1 MTERRVVVVGGGMG
15 GLCAA
20 IDLARQGV
28 KVTLCDKAAKVGG
41 KIHQRVVDG
50 LAIDCGPTVIT
61 MKWVFE
67 DLLRAAGL
75 RLEDFVQ
82 LSPLPVIARHFWSA
96 EERLDLYADVQASVD
111 AVGRFSS
118 AAEAKRFAAFCQES
132 QRLYHALETAYIR
145 SERPTLGSMTSD
157 LGPQGLLMLGGLG
170 PFASLW
176 KSLGRHFTDP
186 RLRQLFARY
195 ATYCGGSPWHAP
207 ATLMLIAYVEQRGV
221 WAAEGGMQALGQ
233 GMAKA
238 ATQLGVEIRL
248 GAAVQEI
255 RINQGVARGVRL
267 VNGEEISAHAVIFNG
282 EAAAL
287 HEGLLG
293 QSARAAVPNQNGIRP
308 RSLSALTFAVAAQA
322 QGLDLSF
329 HNLFFQDNYA
339 AEFTDIFDRGQLPRW
354 PTLYVCAQ
362 DRSPLG
368 HSTEDTPRPASAVNR
383 ERLFCLIN
391 APARGDGP
399 LFTEEEIFVCQNNAF
414 ALMTRTG
421 LQIDYAPH
429 QIHTTT
435 PHQFEQ
441 MFPASGGAL
450 YGMAPHGWMS
460 SFRRPAAQTPVKGL
474 FLAGG
479 SAHPGAGVPMAALSG
494 RLAAATLMA
503 HLDSTRQS
511 SRVVISG
518 GMSMA

>member
-1 MTERRVVVVGGGMG
+1 MTERRVIVVGAGMA
-15 GLCAA
+15 GLSAA

-28 KVTLCDKAAKVGG
+28 KVTVCEKSAKVGG
-41 KIHQRVVDG
+41 KIHQRMVDG
-50 LAIDCGPTVIT
+50 LAIDSGPTVIT
-61 MKWVFE
+61 MKWVFD

-75 RLEDFVQ
+75 RLSDFVT
-82 LSPLPVIARHFWSA
+82 LSPLPVIARHVWSS
-96 EERLDLYADVQASVD
+96 EERLDLYADVQDSID

-118 AAEAKRFAAFCQES
+118 MAEARRFEGFCRES
-132 QRLYHALETAYIR
+132 QRLYHALEKAYIR
-145 SERPTLGSMTSD
+145 SARPTLGSMTQD

-176 KSLGRHFTDP
+176 RSLGRHFTDP

-233 GMAKA
+233 GMAQA
-238 ATQLGVEIRL
+238 AERLGVEIRL
-248 GAAVQEI
+248 GSPVKEILISQGAAQ
-255 RINQGVARGVRL
+255 GVRL
-267 VNGEEISAHAVIFNG
+267 LNGEELPAQSVVFNG

-287 HEGLLG
+287 YHGLLGPQAKAAVPTTEGLL
-293 QSARAAVPNQNGIRP
+293 P
-308 RSLSALTFAVAAQA
+308 RSLSALTFAIAAETE
-322 QGLDLSF
+322 GFDLSY
-329 HNLFFQDNYA
+329 HNLFFQGPYDQ
-339 AEFTDIFDRGQLPRW
+339 EFTDVFEKGMLPRL
-354 PTLYVCAQ
+354 PTVYVCAQ
-362 DRSPLG
+362 DRAPFATS
-368 HSTEDTPRPASAVNR
+368 SQAVDALPPTHR

-399 LFTEEEIFVCQNNAF
+399 LFTEEEIASCQTDAF
-414 ALMTRTG
+414 ALLARAG
-421 LQIDYAPH
+421 LRLRFAPH

-435 PHQFEQ
+435 PHQFDT

-460 SFRRPAAQTPVKGL
+460 SFHRPASQTPIAGL

-503 HLDSTRQS
+503 HLDSTRRS

>member
-1 MTERRVVVVGGGMG
+1 MTERRVIVVGAGMA
-15 GLCAA
+15 GLSAA

-28 KVTLCDKAAKVGG
+28 KVTVCEKSAKVGG

-50 LAIDCGPTVIT
+50 LAMDSGPTVIT

-67 DLLRAAGL
+67 DLLRSAGL
-75 RLEDFVQ
+75 RLSDFVT
-82 LSPLPVIARHFWSA
+82 LAPLPVIARHVWSPD
-96 EERLDLYADVQASVD
+96 ERLDLYADVQDSID

-118 AAEAKRFAAFCQES
+118 MAEAQRFEGFCRES
-132 QRLYHALETAYIR
+132 QRLYHALEKAYIR
-145 SERPTLGSMTSD
+145 STRPTLRTMTQD

-176 KSLGRHFTDP
+176 RSLGRHFTDP

-233 GMAKA
+233 GMAQA
-238 ATQLGVEIRL
+238 AERLGVEIRL
-248 GAAVQEI
+248 GSPVKEILIAQGAAQ
-255 RINQGVARGVRL
+255 GVRL
-267 VNGEEISAHAVIFNG
+267 LNGEELPAHSVVFNG

-287 HEGLLG
+287 HHGLLGPQAKAAVPTTEGLL
-293 QSARAAVPNQNGIRP
+293 P
-308 RSLSALTFAVAAQA
+308 RSLSALTFAIAAETE
-322 QGLDLSF
+322 GFDLSY
-329 HNLFFQDNYA
+329 HNLFFQGPYKQ
-339 AEFTDIFDRGQLPRW
+339 EFTDVFEKGRLPRR
-354 PTLYVCAQ
+354 PTVYVCAQ
-362 DRSPLG
+362 DRSPFG
-368 HSTEDTPRPASAVNR
+368 ASTQAVGSLPPTNR

-399 LFTEEEIFVCQNNAF
+399 LFTEEEISACQTDAF
-414 ALMTRTG
+414 ALLARAG
-421 LQIDYAPH
+421 LRLRFAPH

-435 PHQFEQ
+435 PHQFDA

-460 SFRRPAAQTPVKGL
+460 SFHRPTAQTPIAGL

-503 HLDSTRQS
+503 HLDSTRRS